1 MMNEQAFFL
10 ELLQKMVSIPSV
22 SGDEENLARFLAD
35 FLRQELHM
43 ETELVQVKEKQ
54 YNLIARKKRSRT
66 GGKKLLLGGHM
77 DTVDAGGNWSH
88 DPFVLSVEGTRAY
101 GRGTCDMKGGLAAQI
116 TGLKRLQEENIEF
129 CGEIELLCVCDEEQL
144 SLGANHY
151 VKQAAS
157 QRKADFAIF
166 AEPHF
171 DNLIVGAAG
180 KTLLEIEIEGKTGHA
195 AEPAN
200 GINAVDCMAAWITEV
215 NQKYSSLYREGAC
228 ASHCFLRA
236 YSEYSGYSLNIPDKS
251 YALLNKH
258 LDVQEQEEAFLADL
272 AAIYRDKIGVGHIQI
287 RQALPHY
294 PSYRLD
300 LNNEDYQTL
309 YHLIRD
315 TYGIDAEEKIGK
327 GVTDGNVIYP
337 SLGIP
342 IVMFG
347 PKGVN
352 LHQPDEYLDLD
363 SVWIYIDI
371 LHDFIKKFFAV

>member
-35 FLRQELHM
+35 FLRQELQM
-43 ETELVQVKEKQ
+43 ETELMQVKAKQ
-54 YNLIARKKRSRT
+54 YNLIARKKGGRT

-88 DPFVLSVEGTRAY
+88 DPFALSVEGTRAY

-116 TGLKRLQEENIEF
+116 TVLKRLQEDNTEF

-200 GINAVDCMAAWITEV
+200 GINAVDCMATWITEV
-215 NQKYSSLYREGAC
+215 NQKYSSLYKQGVC
-228 ASHCFLRA
+228 GSHCFLRA
-236 YSEYSGYSLNIPDKS
+236 YSQYSGYSLSIPDKS

-258 LDVQEQEEAFLADL
+258 LDVQEQEDVFLADL
-272 AAIYRDKIGVGHIQI
+272 EALYKVKVGVGHIRI

-315 TYGIDAEEKIGK
+315 THGLDIEERIGK

-337 SLGIP
+337 GLGIP

-352 LHQPDEYLDLD
+352 LHQPDEYLELD
-363 SVWIYIDI
+363 SVWIYMDI